1 MFSWILLEFIR
12 QKNKL
17 GEYMVTVAERTLQD
31 VDVIVWLVEP
41 STFIGAGEQHIA
53 EQLRK
58 SNLPVIL
65 VINKT
70 DTVKKKKY
78 YCLLMRIAK
87 SWILP
92 RLFRHLHYTETIRIR
107 SLI

>member
-1 MFSWILLEFIR
+1 MLFRSPGIHKA
-12 QKNKL
+12 KNKL

-70 DTVKKKKY
+70 DTVKKEE
-78 YCLLMRIAK
+78 YCCLSMHTANF
-87 SWILP
+87 WILL
-92 RLFRHLHYTETIRIR
+92 RLFRHLRCMGIIQIR